1 MPELFALVTGVS
13 TGIGRGIAQ
22 KLATKG
28 MHVFGSVRKLEDA
41 ASLVEAFA
49 DRFTPLVFDVRDEEA
64 IRATVPFV
72 TDIVG
77 SAGLAG
83 LVNNAGIGNSGPV
96 MHVPMEHI
104 RLLFDIN
111 VFGALQVT
119 RAFLPLLGTDK
130 AYRKQPGRIVN
141 ITSTSGRIAW
151 PLNSTYAASKFAL
164 EALSDG
170 LRRELVIYGI
180 RVVVVEPGV
189 VETPIWTKHVGELLT
204 KSEDTPRTLYADT
217 DFAPFYQAQAGTGRP
232 RRPATVEAVG
242 DAVWK
247 ALTAATPRTRYM
259 LPEGGWKHRLKL
271 RYLFKHMPDEW
282 TDRRISL
289 QGRVPE

>member
-1 MPELFALVTGVS
+1 MPQRFALVTGVS
-13 TGIGRGIAQ
+13 TGIGRGIAE
-22 KLATKG
+22 KLAGKG
-28 MHVFGSVRKLEDA
+28 MHVFGSVRKPEDA
-41 ASLVEAFA
+41 APLVDAFA

-64 IRATVPFV
+64 IRAAVPVV
-72 TDIVG
+72 TEIVG

-96 MHVPMEHI
+96 MHVPMEHV

-170 LRRELVIYGI
+170 LRRELIIYGI
-180 RVVVVEPGV
+180 RVVIVEPGV
-189 VETPIWTKHVGELLT
+189 VETPIWAKFAGKVVTR
-204 KSEDTPRTLYADT
+204 SEDAPRTLYADT
-217 DFAPFYQAQAGTGRP
+217 DFAHYYEARAGAGPP
-232 RRPATVEAVG
+232 RRAATI
-242 DAVWK
+242 DAVSDTVWD
-247 ALTAATPRTRYM
+247 ALTAATPKTRYM
-259 LPEGGWKHRLKL
+259 LPEGGLKHRLKL
-271 RYLFKHMPDEW
+271 RYFFKHMPDGW
-282 TDRRISL
+282 VDRRLSL
-289 QGRVPE
+289 QGRAPE